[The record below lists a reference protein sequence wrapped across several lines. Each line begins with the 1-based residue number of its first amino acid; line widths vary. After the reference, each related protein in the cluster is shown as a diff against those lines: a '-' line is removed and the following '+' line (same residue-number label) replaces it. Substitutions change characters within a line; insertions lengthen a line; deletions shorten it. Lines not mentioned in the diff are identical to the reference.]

1 MIGIPIYEASLA
13 IAIDMSPTILV
24 APATI
29 GPGKSVI
36 DLCFYGSSLLD
47 RALALVA
54 RGRPLK
60 KLFKPKLGCMMRLKA
75 QLQTLTKG
83 SMSMMEYIER
93 KRSVADFLA
102 ANSHIVSDEDLI
114 GHILTELDLSY
125 GAFTTAF
132 MMKTENLSIDDLVG
146 FLLQE
151 ETRLEQEHVRLASVR
166 QITTAL
172 TRSTSSSLSRN
183 YDPQRRCPICQLCNK
198 QGHKT
203 IDCWQRVNQ
212 TDFLSLAQSPKSA
225 TSNLY
230 GPTQPPVDC
239 NGNHLSIF
247 HAGSSYLPN
256 LKLSSVFIVPDL
268 TKNLLSVSK
277 LTKNNNVYMEFWPK
291 HCNVKIFLG
300 QTIL

>member
-172 TRSTSSSLSRN
+172 T
-183 YDPQRRCPICQLCNK
+183 
-198 QGHKT
+198 
-203 IDCWQRVNQ
+203 VNR
-212 TDFLSLAQSPKSA
+212 FHARP
-225 TSNLY
+225 
-230 GPTQPPVDC
+230 
-239 NGNHLSIF
+239 SIF
-247 HAGSSYLPN
+247 SIG
-256 LKLSSVFIVPDL
+256 
-268 TKNLLSVSK
+268 
-277 LTKNNNVYMEFWPK
+277 
-291 HCNVKIFLG
+291 
-300 QTIL
+300 